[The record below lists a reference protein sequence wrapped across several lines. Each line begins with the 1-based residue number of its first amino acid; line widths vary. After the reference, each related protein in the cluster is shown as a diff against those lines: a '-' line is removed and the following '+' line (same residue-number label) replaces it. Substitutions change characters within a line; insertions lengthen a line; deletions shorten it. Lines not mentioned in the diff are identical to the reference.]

1 MARITIDTPDDPQH
15 SVAADGTDNG
25 FSLDR
30 PDTGNVIDIAALP
43 DASPIELVEQAGREY
58 AAGKDREWAGTLL
71 AALQKTFLDLGKANG
86 IADHTVLNIGKA
98 LDAKDRSGR
107 KFQYSGHLSSANML
121 SYHHRTGAV
130 PDYWHEPLY
139 YSVVKFIG
147 DCHGP
152 AP

>member
-1 MARITIDTPDDPQH
+1 MARITIDTSDDPRH
-15 SVAADGTDNG
+15 GVTADGSDNG
-25 FSLDR
+25 HFPNR
-30 PDTGNVIDIAALP
+30 TDTGNVIDAASLP

-86 IADHTVLNIGKA
+86 IAKHTVLDIGKA

-121 SYHHRTGAV
+121 SYHHQTGAV
-130 PDYWHEPLY
+130 PDYWHAGLHQDIA
-139 YSVVKFIG
+139 KFIG
-147 DCHGP
+147 DYYDS
-152 AP
+152 AA